1 MGWDKGWDS
10 NFEELLREYLPFLS
24 ADEPLEADT
33 DLRAVG
39 LDSLGVVELLGSLEQ
54 AYDVRFVD
62 EALSLDTF
70 ATPAVLWEQI
80 GKMSGAANR

>member
-1 MGWDKGWDS
+1 MGWDK

-24 ADEPLEADT
+24 AEEPLEADT

-39 LDSLGVVELLGSLEQ
+39 LDSLGVVELLGSLEG
-54 AYDVRFVD
+54 AYDVRFTD
-62 EALSLDTF
+62 EALSLETF

-80 GKMSGAANR
+80 GALREAANR

>member
-1 MGWDKGWDS
+1 MGWDN

-39 LDSLGVVELLGSLEQ
+39 LDSLGVVELLGSLEGT
-54 AYDVRFVD
+54 YDVRFVD
-62 EALSLDTF
+62 EALSLETF

-80 GKMSGAANR
+80 QKLASGAAAG